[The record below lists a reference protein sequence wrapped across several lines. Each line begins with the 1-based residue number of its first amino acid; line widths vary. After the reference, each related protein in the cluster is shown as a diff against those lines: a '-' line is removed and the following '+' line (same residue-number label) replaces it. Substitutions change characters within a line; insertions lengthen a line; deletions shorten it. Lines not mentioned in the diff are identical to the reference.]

1 MVVPGRTI
9 GDSDLL
15 SSRPDVVFKHGVLI
29 CPSEQVVHH
38 FWQLLR
44 EILKEQCARIDAS
57 LEDLQDG
64 VHTVGLH
71 LEHNLF
77 EPFHEVSKGLI
88 LLHLDVLYGAYV
100 LLMTS

>member
-1 MVVPGRTI
+1 MVMPGLTI
-9 GDSDLL
+9 GDSNLL
-15 SSRPDVVFKHGVLI
+15 SSRPDVVFEHGVLI

-38 FWQLLR
+38 LWRILL

-57 LEDLQDG
+57 LEYLQDD

-77 EPFHEVSKGLI
+77 EPFHEVSKGLV

-100 LLMTS
+100 LLMAS